1 MIGSEGCTIDLY
13 NIRVYDNDLNQYQML
28 DNFIGDLDDY
38 DKALA
43 IYNRNQ
49 VYNDYGD
56 ITYQKVLE
64 RLPCLI
70 FEGPLLL
77 IKAIRKQTRSILRT
91 CKNPGDLSLA
101 RTSRMTCKVPPPNII
116 RGKTGSSSSS
126 RYHLHGERKDIAHI
140 RVTGE

>member
-70 FEGPLLL
+70 FEGPLPTY
-77 IKAIRKQTRSILRT
+77 K
-91 CKNPGDLSLA
+91 GDKK
-101 RTSRMTCKVPPPNII
+101 TNKVYF
-116 RGKTGSSSSS
+116 TD
-126 RYHLHGERKDIAHI
+126 LQERP
-140 RVTGE
+140 E